1 MTNAAIYALYSTDLQ
16 DKMSIDGQLR
26 NCRSLAK
33 REGLNVVATFTDE
46 GISGSTDEEHRPGF
60 GALMKAAS
68 REEFD
73 VVLVDEHNRLARGW
87 RLLKAVEEF
96 HHRRQHI
103 IDCNGYDSISSP
115 VLSYVHAGMSE
126 EALHEI
132 KRRTR
137 RGLSERHQQG
147 FSAGGRSYGYTSEA
161 VDSSDPNT
169 KYRKL
174 VDQETSPVALE
185 IAERYASGEGLV
197 AIALDLNKRGT
208 PSPAAHWKRLTG
220 GKRTDGRWTRTG
232 LYSILHNRL
241 YRGEVIW
248 NRFTWFKKP
257 GSNKRLKRENPR
269 SDWIIELNEDLR
281 IWPVDLCERIDA
293 RLNKTRTKSAD
304 DGRKTG
310 PGQPKYILSGLLRC
324 GECGAAMIIVN
335 AKHAYQ
341 CSDFHN
347 GACCTNDK
355 KVYRSD
361 AEGIILQSIRK
372 ELLSPKRIKQARE
385 YMAKRLAD
393 QSKGDASRE
402 IKRDLR
408 TVQGELANVSDAI
421 AKVGL
426 SATLQD
432 KLVELEDRER
442 DLSRSLERAKKTS
455 ASDPACA
462 LNRALTALKRQI
474 TNLGD
479 LDPPHATRIR
489 DALAAVLKPV
499 VLKPDGDYL
508 KGAISFDGTSAVFQT
523 NSAPKKGAEIRLVAV
538 AGFEPATFGL

>member
-1 MTNAAIYALYSTDLQ
+1 MRNAAIYARYSTDLQ
-16 DKMSIDGQLR
+16 DKTSIDGQVR
-26 NCRSLAK
+26 NCKTLAE
-33 REGLNVVATFTDE
+33 RDGLNVVATFTDE
-46 GISGSTDEEHRPGF
+46 GISGTTDEEHRPGF

-87 RLLKAVEEF
+87 RLLKAIEEF

-103 IDCNGYDSISSP
+103 IDCNGYDSMSSP

-174 VDQETSPVALE
+174 IDPETASVALE
-185 IAERYASGEGLV
+185 IATRYASGDGLV
-197 AIALDLNKRGT
+197 AIALDLNKRGV
-208 PSPAAHWKRLTG
+208 PSPAAHWKRLG
-220 GKRTDGRWTRTG
+220 GKRADGRWTRTG
-232 LYSILHNRL
+232 LYSIIHNRL

-248 NRFTWFKKP
+248 NRFQWYRKP

-269 SDWIIELNEDLR
+269 SDWHVNLNEELR
-281 IWPVDLCERIDA
+281 IWPDELCERIDA
-293 RLNKTRTKSAD
+293 RLNKTRAKCAS

-335 AKHAYQ
+335 ARHAYQ

-361 AEGIILQSIRK
+361 AEDIILQSIRK

-385 YMAKRLAD
+385 YMTKRLAD
-393 QSKGDASRE
+393 HSKGDASKE

-408 TVQGELANVSDAI
+408 TVQGKLANVSDAI

-432 KLVELEDRER
+432 KLGELEHRER
-442 DLSRSLERAKKTS
+442 DLRGNMERAKKT
-455 ASDPACA
+455 ASRDPARA

-474 TNLGD
+474 ANLGD
-479 LDPPHATRIR
+479 LDAAHATRIR
-489 DALAAVLKPV
+489 DALSAVLKPV
-499 VLKPDGDYL
+499 HLKPDGDFL
-508 KGAISFDGTSAVFQT
+508 KGTISFDGRSAVFQT
-523 NSAPKKGAEIRLVAV
+523 NSAPKKGAEIALVAGV
-538 AGFEPATFGL
+538 GFEPTTFGL

>member
-1 MTNAAIYALYSTDLQ
+1 MKRAAIYARYSTDLQ
-16 DKMSIDGQLR
+16 DKMSIDGQVR
-26 NCRSLAK
+26 NCQTLAE
-33 REGLNVVATFTDE
+33 RDGLSVVATFADE
-46 GISGSTDEEHRPGF
+46 GISGTTDEDHRPGF
-60 GALMKAAS
+60 GALMKAS
-68 REEFD
+68 MNGEFD
-73 VVLVDEHNRLARGW
+73 VVIVDEHNRLARNW
-87 RLLKAVEEF
+87 RLLKAIEEF
-96 HHRRQHI
+96 QSRNQKL
-103 IDCNGYDSISSP
+103 IDCAGYDSMSSSS

-126 EALHEI
+126 EGLREI

-137 RGLSERHQQG
+137 RGLRERHVKG

-174 VDQETSPVALE
+174 IDAETASVALE
-185 IAERYASGEGLV
+185 IATRYASGDGLV
-197 AIALDLNKRGT
+197 AIALDLNKRGV
-208 PSPAAHWKRLTG
+208 PSPAAHWKRLG
-220 GKRTDGRWTRTG
+220 GKRADGRWTRTG
-232 LYSILHNRL
+232 LYSIIHNRL

-248 NRFTWFKKP
+248 NRFQWYKKP

-269 SDWIIELNEDLR
+269 SAWNVKLNEDLR
-281 IWPVDLCERIDA
+281 IWPVELCERIDV
-293 RLNKTRTKSAD
+293 RLNKTRAKSAS

-335 AKHAYQ
+335 ARHAYQ

-361 AEGIILQSIRK
+361 AEDIILQSIRK

-385 YMAKRLAD
+385 YMTKKLAD
-393 QSKGDASRE
+393 HSKGGASKE

-408 TVQGELANVSDAI
+408 TIQGELANVSDAI

-442 DLSRSLERAKKTS
+442 DLRGNMERAKKT
-455 ASDPACA
+455 ASRDPARA
-462 LNRALTALKRQI
+462 LNHALTALKRQI
-474 TNLGD
+474 ANLGD
-479 LDPPHATRIR
+479 LDAAHATRIR
-489 DALAAVLKPV
+489 DALSAVLKPV
-499 VLKPDGDYL
+499 HLKPDGDFL
-508 KGAISFDGTSAVFQT
+508 KVTISFDGRSAVFQT
-523 NSAPKKGAEIRLVAV
+523 NSAPKKGAEIALVAG